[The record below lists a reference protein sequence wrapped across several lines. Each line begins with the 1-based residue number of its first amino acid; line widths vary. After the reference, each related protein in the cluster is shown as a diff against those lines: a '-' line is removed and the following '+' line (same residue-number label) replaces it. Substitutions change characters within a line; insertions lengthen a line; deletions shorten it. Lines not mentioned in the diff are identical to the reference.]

1 MMKPIFNGTQI
12 ASIDSLAAMLGVT
25 SDRLDKIV
33 KSISSSYKSFDIETG
48 RNRKKRKLFEPK
60 KGLKHIQ
67 KKINMEI
74 FENVTYPD
82 YLHGGLKGRDYVSNA
97 TIHAGMKTIISLDI
111 ENFYPTIGKRDIFNI
126 FKNMMRFSPEVSS
139 TLTELVTLDGKLPQG
154 ACCSSYIANL
164 IFFPDEHNTVRKVTG
179 LGMKY
184 SRLLDDVTISADREL
199 SKKEQTIAIES
210 IVGMIKR
217 HRLSLNTT
225 KTVIEKHN
233 HPDSKLHV
241 TGLWIKHKQPKI
253 SKENRRYIR
262 YLVFICEKESG
273 HDRTSSEY
281 HALWN
286 KTSGKVA
293 QMSRVGHTQS
303 VELRDKLGKILPL
316 YDEYKIKKIVFLANN
331 YIKNFK
337 TPLTE
342 EQIKKTNRLIY
353 DIDIVGRT
361 NKKLSKELRAKMKSI
376 LPKKA

>member
-60 KGLKHIQ
+60 RGLKHIQ
-67 KKINMEI
+67 KKINKEI

-82 YLHGGLKGRDYVSNA
+82 YLHGGLKERDYVSNA
-97 TIHAGMKTIISLDI
+97 SVHSGMKTIISLDI
-111 ENFYPTIGKRDIFNI
+111 ENFYPNIGKRDVLNI
-126 FKNMMRFSPEVSS
+126 FKNMMRFSPEVSNI
-139 TLTELVTLDGKLPQG
+139 LTELVTLDGKTPQG

-164 IFFPDEHNTVRKVTG
+164 IFFNDEHNIVRKVTNF
-179 LGMKY
+179 GMRY

-199 SKKEQTIAIES
+199 SKKEQSMAIET

-217 HRLSLNTT
+217 HRLSLNNN
-225 KTVIEKHN
+225 KTVIEN
-233 HPDSKLHV
+233 HDHPESKLHV
-241 TGLWIKHKQPKI
+241 TGLWVKHKQPKI

-262 YLVFICEKESG
+262 YLVFICEKESM

-286 KTSGKVA
+286 KASGKVA
-293 QMSRVGHTQS
+293 QMSRVGHVQA

-316 YDEYKIKKIVFLANN
+316 YDEYKIRKIVFLAHN
-331 YIKNFK
+331 YIKNFNN
-337 TPLTE
+337 PLTD
-342 EQIKKTNRLIY
+342 EQIKKANRLIY

-361 NKKLSKELRAKMKSI
+361 NKKLSKELREKMKSI